1 MLRRL
6 GGFTISLWLW
16 AAQAAPAADYSNPD
30 SLEVAAAARAAL
42 AHAKTLDIVGV
53 TLGIDAV
60 LKDLG
65 AKVTDRQI
73 RIDLSADVLFDFDK
87 YTLRAAA
94 NESLMKVGQV
104 ASGYPDAPLL
114 IEGHTDGKGTHAYN
128 MTLSDNRAGA
138 VKKWLV
144 ENGGIKAS
152 RIATKGWGE
161 TKPVAPNKKPDG
173 SDDPEGRQRNR
184 RVELTPDYE
193 RLKRYRGASDTI
205 LGVLEIEANQIQSQ
219 RYALISGSSS
229 WRPTS
234 ACPPAQ
240 TCPFEVRL
248 FATRLDFRVWSQGS

>member
-1 MLRRL
+1 MQRRL
-6 GGFTISLWLW
+6 GVFTISLWLW